1 VRTAIA
7 WVLLTACSSAPP
19 RPRAEPQPIPVDAA
33 PADAPD
39 PVDAP
44 ALTELPPLVPEAR
57 GRVVVTTSDECG
69 LVLEPVH
76 FPAGSAMPAPSS
88 VRVLD
93 YTADFL
99 LCLRKQGTKLVLEV
113 GGHADD
119 REPDALTLSDWR
131 ASVIKN
137 ELVKRGLPAETLL
150 PQGYGASQPIDRTK
164 TAEAR
169 ARNRR
174 VEFLVLRRQ

>member
-1 VRTAIA
+1 M
-7 WVLLTACSSAPP
+7 
-19 RPRAEPQPIPVDAA
+19 EPQAIPVDAA

-44 ALTELPPLVPEAR
+44 ALTELPPLVPRAR
-57 GRVVVTTSDECG
+57 AQVVVTTSDECG
-69 LVLEPVH
+69 LVLETIY
-76 FPAGSAMPAPSS
+76 FPAGSAMPSPASAPII
-88 VRVLD
+88 D
-93 YTADFL
+93 HTAAFL

-119 REPDALTLSDWR
+119 REPDALTLTDSR

-137 ELVKRGLPAETLL
+137 ELVKRGVPAEALL
-150 PQGYGASQPIDRTK
+150 PQGYGASQPRDQGK